1 MRSSPGDDIIIL
13 LDDALGPILKES
25 VSTGGSYKEYYLNI
39 QGGTLQFPSDASRAE
54 RGASDAEEREEGNE
68 RRREGIHPD
77 AEEKDALQSA
87 NDDELGFYIET
98 EGDNKRVIVRIYSE
112 GIAGYDAGYTDIFT
126 SDFIPSNNP
135 NILASGLSS
144 TLIQFAKFKL
154 GSEALIRDFASDRAW
169 NGDQYKLHRPY
180 KTAIS
185 NGTLKN
191 PFA

>member
-1 MRSSPGDDIIIL
+1 M
-13 LDDALGPILKES
+13 
-25 VSTGGSYKEYYLNI
+25 
-39 QGGTLQFPSDASRAE
+39 
-54 RGASDAEEREEGNE
+54 
-68 RRREGIHPD
+68 
-77 AEEKDALQSA
+77 
-87 NDDELGFYIET
+87 
-98 EGDNKRVIVRIYSE
+98 YSE
-112 GIAGYDAGYTDIFT
+112 GISGYDAGYTDLFT
-126 SDFIPSNNP
+126 SDFIPSGYPITN
-135 NILASGLSS
+135 ASS

>member
-1 MRSSPGDDIIIL
+1 M
-13 LDDALGPILKES
+13 
-25 VSTGGSYKEYYLNI
+25 
-39 QGGTLQFPSDASRAE
+39 
-54 RGASDAEEREEGNE
+54 
-68 RRREGIHPD
+68 
-77 AEEKDALQSA
+77 
-87 NDDELGFYIET
+87 
-98 EGDNKRVIVRIYSE
+98 YSE
-112 GIAGYDAGYTDIFT
+112 GISGYDAGYTDIFT